1 MKFKRNTNKS
11 AAIKNEM
18 NDDEVQSDSSD
29 GSMPKSEL
37 RAAQLLLS
45 IQNNHQVGQQR
56 KVSGGKHIIL
66 MTMNCIFC
74 CHLRRVCKLESLSL

>member
-45 IQNNHQVGQQR
+45 IQNHHGQQR
-56 KVSGGKHIIL
+56 KVSGGKTHYFNDDELHI
-66 MTMNCIFC
+66 
-74 CHLRRVCKLESLSL
+74 LSFAEGSET